1 MKAKSCISTSY
12 INSKRIFGGL
22 RSLSF
27 ALFVSFCLK
36 QMDALFNDEFLVNFM
51 FLFSLTSFWRKIMEH
66 RITLYVYEHLIS
78 SYFSPLF
85 LYPRRKI
92 NAFLLRI
99 SNISHE
105 FFVTLYFYFFCFP
118 IYFLHFHI
126 KRISREFP
134 GFFPYPFDFSIPGK
148 R

>member
-1 MKAKSCISTSY
+1 MKAWSCISITY
-12 INSKRIFGGL
+12 INSKQIFGGI

-27 ALFVSFCLK
+27 PLFVSFCLK
-36 QMDALFNDEFLVNFM
+36 QMDALFNDEFLVNFV
-51 FLFSLTSFWRKIMEH
+51 FLFSLISFWRKIMER
-66 RITLYVYEHLIS
+66 RIILYVYEHLFS
-78 SYFSPLF
+78 SYFSSLF

-92 NAFLLRI
+92 DAFLRI

-105 FFVTLYFYFFCFP
+105 FFVTLYFYFP
-118 IYFLHFHI
+118 VYFLHFHI